1 MILKY
6 SGLGKRLKCLRSPIR
21 TKGNP
26 DIMME
31 KYLLIHKFYFLFLV
45 FGGRAYTVVLG
56 VGVGGGPLL
65 GVCWEPQVVLGDE
78 ARGLLA

>member
-31 KYLLIHKFYFLFLV
+31 KYLLIHKFYFLFLAF

-56 VGVGGGPLL
+56 VGV
-65 GVCWEPQVVLGDE
+65 CWEPRVVLGDE